1 LTEQDL
7 ERIKNMKIYG
17 FEDSLSVARTL
28 MGGIHENLL
37 LGDLVFAYRS
47 TSAKNKTELY
57 QIVVV
62 NELADTIAGKVRTDK
77 FSISYISYGYSAYI
91 PHMPV
96 EYLDEVLEE
105 LEKSK
110 ADRKVVETFKIII
123 EDQQNRIKGGNV

>member
-1 LTEQDL
+1 MEKKEKVVTNGLNLKNCSKNALTEQDL

-57 QIVVV
+57 QIVV
-62 NELADTIAGKVRTDK
+62 GR
-77 FSISYISYGYSAYI
+77 
-91 PHMPV
+91 H
-96 EYLDEVLEE
+96 
-105 LEKSK
+105 
-110 ADRKVVETFKIII
+110 
-123 EDQQNRIKGGNV
+123 